1 MPAAVDVEPDGSAR
15 DLSKDPLLDLE
26 SDLGWICLS
35 DHNNLSDDETEIR
48 SPPGSQQVTS
58 NELDQPLDSGPQPMI
73 EADSNNTGGNLEKLC
88 TMLRRHELV
97 FLKFSQESPQIL
109 ANSLSAAKD
118 LMQLTILVN
127 KTNEDRAAEAK
138 RQAEHDKNVML
149 ILKKRLDETVA
160 ENFANINASMQ
171 NGTELYEQAA
181 LSAFQK
187 SDIFKTGMEKVVAE
201 LQPRINRQA
210 AMNGQAVIR
219 AFEESG
225 IFKTIVEK
233 AVVKLQPHISHP
245 VDNGNNAF
253 DEDIQ

>member
-1 MPAAVDVEPDGSAR
+1 
-15 DLSKDPLLDLE
+15 
-26 SDLGWICLS
+26 
-35 DHNNLSDDETEIR
+35 
-48 SPPGSQQVTS
+48 
-58 NELDQPLDSGPQPMI
+58 
-73 EADSNNTGGNLEKLC
+73 
-88 TMLRRHELV
+88 
-97 FLKFSQESPQIL
+97 
-109 ANSLSAAKD
+109 
-118 LMQLTILVN
+118 
-127 KTNEDRAAEAK
+127 
-138 RQAEHDKNVML
+138 
-149 ILKKRLDETVA
+149 
-160 ENFANINASMQ
+160 MQ